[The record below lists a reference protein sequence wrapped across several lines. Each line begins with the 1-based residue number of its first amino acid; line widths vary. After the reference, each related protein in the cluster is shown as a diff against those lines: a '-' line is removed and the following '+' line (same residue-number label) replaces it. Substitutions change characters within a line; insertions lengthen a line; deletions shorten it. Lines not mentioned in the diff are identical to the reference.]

1 MVVVR
6 RMTVTGSTNM
16 GTRTQEAAMSIL
28 ATGSHSILG
37 ATHSYGITLVMTG
50 AGLMVAMHGVGNG
63 NNILGTGT
71 PDQELIPIG
80 QDRRSN
86 LSSHNVM
93 QATRLQLSA
102 QSTPQIRQESSHNKL
117 VKMHSMNRLFQRFSS
132 LKRRAKIKSTK
143 DHRVKVVS
151 LFASDAIN
159 LDMESLNAKQSY
171 SVIFVQAR
179 NI

>member
-63 NNILGTGT
+63 NNIWVPVL
-71 PDQELIPIG
+71 
-80 QDRRSN
+80 R
-86 LSSHNVM
+86 
-93 QATRLQLSA
+93 
-102 QSTPQIRQESSHNKL
+102 
-117 VKMHSMNRLFQRFSS
+117 
-132 LKRRAKIKSTK
+132 IKS
-143 DHRVKVVS
+143 
-151 LFASDAIN
+151 
-159 LDMESLNAKQSY
+159 
-171 SVIFVQAR
+171 
-179 NI
+179 